1 MKQHPGTFTAGLV
14 FVVIGAIYLLEAFDV
29 WEVDA
34 ARIWP
39 LILIAIGTVIIFTSW
54 RRPTASTEAIAQPTR
69 DDEPA
74 P

>member
-1 MKQHPGTFTAGLV
+1 MKQHPGTFTAGVV
-14 FVVIGAIYLLEAFDV
+14 FVVIGAIYLFEAFDV
-29 WEVDA
+29 WEGDV

-39 LILIAIGTVIIFTSW
+39 VILIAIGAVIISTPW
-54 RRPTASTEAIAQPTR
+54 PRPAASPESLPQPTR

>member
-1 MKQHPGTFTAGLV
+1 MKQHPGTFTAGVV
-14 FVVIGAIYLLEAFDV
+14 FIVIGAIYLFEAFDV
-29 WEVDA
+29 WEVDV

-39 LILIAIGTVIIFTSW
+39 VILIAIGAVIIFTSW
-54 RRPTASTEAIAQPTR
+54 RRPAASPESLPQPTR